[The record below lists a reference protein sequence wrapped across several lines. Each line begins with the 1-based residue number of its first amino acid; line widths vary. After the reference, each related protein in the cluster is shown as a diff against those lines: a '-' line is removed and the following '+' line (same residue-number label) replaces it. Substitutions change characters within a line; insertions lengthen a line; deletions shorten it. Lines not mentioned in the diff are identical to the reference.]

1 MKFIAE
7 KVVPP
12 EVGASEAWVVVDE
25 LYRLHREASTYLG
38 SLRGRGCS
46 VNTERIYACRVAL
59 YLSWCAERGLD
70 WSAPGFENLLWF
82 RDWLV
87 SVPLPPKGKRQPVQ
101 PRFRKSGS
109 ADAVLCTMTEF
120 LRFAASMGWVAE
132 KVVSTLSQPKHLRFT
147 PSGWSAGEK
156 RRFRDVEVR
165 TLKFR
170 AVDPGIECFTPEHV
184 TKMIEVADNARD
196 RFLIVLMRVTGL
208 RIGETLGLRREDL
221 HFLPDSTALGCSHRG
236 PHVHVRRRGD
246 NVNKALA
253 KSPRSRVVPVTDEVI
268 DYYRDYQ
275 WERDRVPQ
283 AAECDM
289 VFVNL
294 YRAPLGAAMKYPNTK
309 QKFDRI
315 AARAQITARP
325 HMLRHTAAT
334 EWIAADVAHDVV
346 SDLLGHA
353 SQISLQPYLHPSDKR
368 KREAVERVALVTR

>member
-7 KVVPP
+7 KVLPP
-12 EVGASEAWVVVDE
+12 EVGAVEAWVVVDE
-25 LYRLHREASTYLG
+25 FYRLHREASTYLE

-46 VNTERIYACRVAL
+46 VNTERIYAGRVAL

-70 WSAPGFENLLWF
+70 WAAPGFENLLRF

-87 SVPLPPKGKRQPVQ
+87 STPLPPRGKRAPNRL
-101 PRFRKSGS
+101 RFRKDGS

-120 LRFAASMGWVAE
+120 LRFAAAMGWVGE
-132 KVVSTLSQPKHLRFT
+132 KVTATLSQPKHLRFT
-147 PSGWSAGEK
+147 PSSWSTGEA
-156 RRFRDVEVR
+156 RRLRHVEVR
-165 TLKFR
+165 TLRFKTD
-170 AVDPGIECFTPEHV
+170 DPGIECFTPEQV
-184 TKMIEVADNARD
+184 SAMIEAAGNARD

-208 RIGETLGLRREDL
+208 RIGETLGLRREDV
-221 HFLPDSTALGCSHRG
+221 HFLPDSSALGCAHRG
-236 PHVHVRRRGD
+236 AHVHVRRRED
-246 NVNKALA
+246 NANKALA
-253 KSPRSRVVPVTDEVI
+253 KSPVSRIVPVGDEAI

-275 WERDRVPQ
+275 WERERVPE

-294 YRAPLGAAMKYPNTK
+294 YRAPLGVAMKYPNTK

-315 AARAQITARP
+315 AKRAQFTARP

-334 EWIAADVAHDVV
+334 SWIAEDVAHDVV

-353 SQISLQPYLHPSDKR
+353 SPVSLRPYLHPSDMR
-368 KREAVERVALVTR
+368 KREAVERVAAVGR